1 MIPNFIYRKIKPVYR
16 VEDNGDVIDTRNG
29 KIVEINKKSLRIKL
43 ETLNGGYT
51 HVKVQSIYAVANLD
65 SRSRINKILAHW
77 VYENKYQTN

>member
-51 HVKVQSIYAVANLD
+51 HVKVQSIYAVVNLG
-65 SRSRINKILAHW
+65 SRSRINKELSKTF
-77 VYENKYQTN
+77 YKEKFGNE